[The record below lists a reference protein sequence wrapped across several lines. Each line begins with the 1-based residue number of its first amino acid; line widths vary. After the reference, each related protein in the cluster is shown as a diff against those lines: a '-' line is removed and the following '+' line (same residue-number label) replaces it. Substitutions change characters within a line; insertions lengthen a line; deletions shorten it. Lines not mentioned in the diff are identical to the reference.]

1 MVSVCRLP
9 STGKCWA
16 SAPRSLAP
24 ASLLQAAQ
32 EPRAGESVLRACVVR
47 VHCVTICVLCVCV
60 CCLRVSVDTS
70 NSMAQTSR
78 PTADPRPSSSPKV
91 DLNQVQSLASCFS
104 HPYAQEL
111 ISGLGLCCLLLGW
124 GSVWPKQQTSWR
136 LLELAQATPA
146 EEPQPCLCLE
156 CVRGD
161 TVAHVPLLLVSWLSL
176 LRGFSPL

>member
-1 MVSVCRLP
+1 MLCLFLSHLFSLFFQKRKSSSSVQLMVSVCRLAN
-9 STGKCWA
+9 TGKCWA
-16 SAPRSLAP
+16 SDPCSLAP

-47 VHCVTICVLCVCV
+47 ARCVTICVLCVCV

-91 DLNQVQSLASCFS
+91 DSNQVQPLASCFP
-104 HPYAQEL
+104 HPSAPEL
-111 ISGLGLCCLLLGW
+111 ISGLGLCRCWLLGW

-136 LLELAQATPA
+136 LLGL
-146 EEPQPCLCLE
+146 
-156 CVRGD
+156 
-161 TVAHVPLLLVSWLSL
+161 VPLQQRNHSHASV
-176 LRGFSPL
+176 